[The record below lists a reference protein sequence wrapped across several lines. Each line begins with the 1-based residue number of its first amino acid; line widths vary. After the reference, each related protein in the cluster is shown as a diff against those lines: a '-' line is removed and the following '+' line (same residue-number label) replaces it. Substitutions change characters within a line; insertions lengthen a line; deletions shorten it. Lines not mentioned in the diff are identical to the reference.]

1 MLFGLPI
8 SALGLVSSRD
18 KSKSEAL
25 GYRGSEERIKI
36 FFFGREH
43 GRTIHECQSLVTLD

>member
-25 GYRGSEERIKI
+25 GYRGSEERIK
-36 FFFGREH
+36 FFFLAESMAERYMNVN
-43 GRTIHECQSLVTLD
+43 L